1 LGLLEEGIRLTVSI
15 TEGDIIWQ
23 CRMPGGYCLV
33 LNVFHGPPHDQV
45 LSDQGWA
52 DQDYPILRLLHPS
65 EGVINDPDYYYDT
78 LQAGRT
84 R

>member
-1 LGLLEEGIRLTVSI
+1 
-15 TEGDIIWQ
+15 
-23 CRMPGGYCLV
+23 V